1 VRKPGKLPHQK
12 IAQSYDLEYGKDTL
26 EMHADAIVRGQRV
39 LVVDDLLATGGT
51 MKACCDLVE
60 QLGGIVV
67 GAAVLI
73 ELKGLG
79 GHEKV
84 GKKVNAVIQY

>member
-1 VRKPGKLPHQK
+1 
-12 IAQSYDLEYGKDTL
+12 
-26 EMHADAIVRGQRV
+26 
-39 LVVDDLLATGGT
+39 